1 MLHMLRKNKPSS
13 TQSSG
18 GLLGR
23 QMLGMVAVMT
33 TVLPSCAHLHYERHE
48 PDGTL
53 IIAEVTEFATDAGLE
68 GFRYQADN
76 VSVSIDARNQ
86 AQSQALGI
94 AIEAAVKAAL
104 KSVIPVP

>member
-1 MLHMLRKNKPSS
+1 MLHMPRKNKLNSKLK
-13 TQSSG
+13 T
-18 GLLGR
+18 LRVMAGR
-23 QMLGMVAVMT
+23 GTVVGVMAMT
-33 TVLPSCAHLHYERHE
+33 LSSCAHLHYERHE